1 MPTKDFQRDL
11 NEAKSPGRFPHL
23 TRVRAGEG
31 DGSIS
36 FTYTDPVEGE
46 SFHFEAIVA
55 DPHDYP
61 SNHTFFVY
69 STSDNVPAEITKAV
83 DEIVPQS
90 EGLSIHDVLSTLD
103 LVVSGVLQGS
113 TPQSFD
119 DVGDLAIPS
128 DQEFEDDL
136 EPSDWTE
143 DEDSFL
149 SSTQSSTKL
158 HDAIRRDLRAVKL
171 AGLKVGYHGD
181 PTGPIVVSVAIR
193 IARMGLS
200 EEAMRAWNVRP
211 ADYLIL
217 LIRYGRYQTMEDL
230 NPGGDS
236 KIQMRVGLCD
246 SYKPSLTST
255 IGAFQET
262 VSSHNLPQMVEIKD
276 SGPLLRELFIGASLD
291 KLLNERFLHI
301 ARLRLRYGFTWTG
314 AESFFQ
320 ATQGKFIGPD
330 DARSPEFAVEDT
342 WITPAPNFL
351 HADHMADMG
360 LSSANISFPLVA
372 ELFLLRHFV
381 KCTEFCLVCHCKTHD
396 SFEALKP
403 YVCSNGLCLFQY
415 MTLGMGPSLEY
426 EIRTQP
432 YVVDMLISLA
442 YERAKSGRL
451 SDSPNGLGLNVPCA
465 TAIGTL
471 PSQPVDRFGQSGVSP
486 QTMST
491 KDSDETAVLC
501 HEATLSTRKMELSHN
516 CAPRVK
522 EGNWIAI
529 LNPAKPMTGEMRAV
543 WHCRVLNVWE
553 TSGHVALSRPVSHGV
568 QLQEDELG
576 KYAAF
581 IPVQYVIYDMNFDML
596 PEKKKQSTIIMLLD
610 NLPDIDA
617 MQTFLGRNDSGKL
630 LSSWHDMISPAAL
643 DLLRWIVASNRS
655 CILQD
660 GPQEN
665 DLVSDMKG
673 FIQFRLVQGAPDK
686 EHRFMEAVNQHAMRT
701 KTAYPTIFAWHGS
714 PLHNWHSIL
723 REGLHFKD
731 IAHGRAFGNGVYL
744 SNHYGTSAGYA
755 FRAGSSH
762 SWAQSKLKIQSMIS
776 LNEIVNNPAQFVA
789 TSPHYVVQHLDWIQP
804 RYLFVQV
811 GNTPAFLGANVQTE
825 PPMLYAQDPK
835 YKVLGLSGKVIQ
847 IPMSA
852 FSSKRREALT
862 ASPGK
867 SHRKKKRTSTG
878 TPRNTSY
885 LNDTASVSTDIEDLM
900 ILLSDAEQEL
910 GSVSSKSKKV
920 ATAPK
925 TDFIPGTLQEA
936 SLPLISPPAYA
947 TSAATALLQRHLQTT
962 LKIQEKEPLDELGW
976 YVDPSL
982 IRTVYQWIVELH
994 TFDPTIPLAKDLKA
1008 ANLTSVVLE
1017 VRFPPNFPMDPPFVR
1032 VIRPRFLEFALGG
1045 GGHVTA
1051 GGAICM
1057 ELLTNSGWSAAN
1069 SIESLL
1075 LQVRLAISTK
1085 DHPARLAPGR
1095 NYDYSVG
1102 EAIAAYT
1109 RACIAHGWAIPKD
1122 LYAIS
1127 R

>member
-1 MPTKDFQRDL
+1 M
-11 NEAKSPGRFPHL
+11 
-23 TRVRAGEG
+23 
-31 DGSIS
+31 
-36 FTYTDPVEGE
+36 
-46 SFHFEAIVA
+46 
-55 DPHDYP
+55 
-61 SNHTFFVY
+61 
-69 STSDNVPAEITKAV
+69 
-83 DEIVPQS
+83 
-90 EGLSIHDVLSTLD
+90 LSTLD
-103 LVVSGVLQGS
+103 CVVSGVIQGF

-119 DVGDLAIPS
+119 DVDDVEIPS

-136 EPSDWTE
+136 EPTDWTE

-149 SSTQSSTKL
+149 CSTQSSTKF
-158 HDAIRRDLRAVKL
+158 HEAIRRDLRAVKL
-171 AGLKVGYHGD
+171 AGFKVGYHGD
-181 PTGPIVVSVAIR
+181 PAGLMVVSVAMR

-200 EEAMRAWNVRP
+200 DEAMSAWNVRP
-211 ADYLIL
+211 ADYLVL

-230 NPGGDS
+230 NLGGDS

-246 SYKPSLTST
+246 SYKPSLMST
-255 IGAFQET
+255 ISAFQEKA
-262 VSSHNLPQMVEIKD
+262 VFNDLPPMEETKD
-276 SGPLLRELFIGASLD
+276 PGPLFRELFIGTSLD

-301 ARLRLRYGFTWTG
+301 ARLRLRHRFTWTG
-314 AESFFQ
+314 AELFFQ
-320 ATQGKFIGPD
+320 TTQGKCIGPD
-330 DARSPEFAVEDT
+330 DTRSPEFALKDT

-351 HADHMADMG
+351 QADHMADMS
-360 LSSANISFPLVA
+360 LSPANISFPLVA

-381 KCTEFCLVCHCKTHD
+381 KCTEFCLVCHCKTYD
-396 SFEALKP
+396 GFEALKP

-442 YERAKSGRL
+442 YERAKCGSL
-451 SDSPNGLGLNVPCA
+451 SDFPTGLGLNVPCA
-465 TAIGTL
+465 RVTGT
-471 PSQPVDRFGQSGVSP
+471 PCPPPVGRTGQSALR
-486 QTMST
+486 T
-491 KDSDETAVLC
+491 KKSKESDEKPALC
-501 HEATLSTRKMELSHN
+501 YEATLSTRKMELSHDF
-516 CAPRVK
+516 APQVK

-529 LNPAKPMTGEMRAV
+529 LNPSKPGAGEKTVV
-543 WHCRVLNVWE
+543 WHCRVQQVWE

-568 QLQEDELG
+568 QLQEYDVINT
-576 KYAAF
+576 YPVS
-581 IPVQYVIYDMNFDML
+581 IPVEYVIYDMNFDML
-596 PEKKKQSTIIMLLD
+596 PAENKQSIIVMLLD
-610 NLPDIDA
+610 NLPSIDA
-617 MQTFLGRNDSGKL
+617 MQNFLGHNDSGKL
-630 LSSWHDMISPAAL
+630 LSSWYNMISPAAL

-665 DLVSDMKG
+665 DLVSEMKG
-673 FIQFRLVQGAPDK
+673 FLQFRLVQGAPDK
-686 EHRFMEAVNQHAMRT
+686 EQRFMEAVNQHA
-701 KTAYPTIFAWHGS
+701 KSAYPTIFAWHGS

-731 IAHGRAFGNGVYL
+731 VAHGRSFGNGVYL
-744 SNHYGTSAGYA
+744 SNHFATSAGYGG
-755 FRAGSSH
+755 RAHGSGG
-762 SWAQSKLKIQSMIS
+762 WPQSKLRIQSMIS

-789 TSPHYVVQHLDWIQP
+789 VTPHYVVQHLDWIQP

-811 GNTPAFLGANVQTE
+811 VKTPAFLEVDEQTE
-825 PPMLYAQDPK
+825 PPILYAQDPK
-835 YKVLGLSGKVIQ
+835 YKVHGPNAKVIQ

-852 FSSKRREALT
+852 FSSKRRKALT

-867 SHRKKKRTSTG
+867 SPRKKKRISTG
-878 TPRNTSY
+878 TPINVVY
-885 LNDTASVSTDIEDLM
+885 FDDTASISTDVEDLM
-900 ILLSDAEQEL
+900 ILLSDGEQEM
-910 GSVSSKSKKV
+910 GSISSRSKNV
-920 ATAPK
+920 ATTPK
-925 TDFIPGTLQEA
+925 TDFIPGTLQET

-947 TSAATALLQRHLQTT
+947 TSSATALLQRHLQST

-976 YVDPSL
+976 YVDSSL

-1032 VIRPRFLEFALGG
+1032 IIRPRFLEFAHGG

-1057 ELLTNSGWSAAN
+1057 ELLTNSGWSAVT

-1085 DHPARLAPGR
+1085 DHPARLAHGR

-1102 EAIAAYT
+1102 DAVAAYT
-1109 RACIAHGWAIPKD
+1109 RACMAHGWAIPKD
-1122 LYAIS
+1122 MHAIS
-1127 R
+1127 WR

>member
-11 NEAKSPGRFPHL
+11 NEAKTPGQFPHL

-36 FTYTDPVEGE
+36 FTYTNPEEGD

-55 DPHDYP
+55 GTFPYPHDYP
-61 SNHTFFVY
+61 SSHTFFVY

-83 DEIVPQS
+83 DEIIPQS
-90 EGLSIHDVLSTLD
+90 QGLSIHDALSTLD
-103 LVVSGVLQGS
+103 CVVSGVIQGS
-113 TPQSFD
+113 TPQSFGDVD
-119 DVGDLAIPS
+119 DVEIPS
-128 DQEFEDDL
+128 DQDFEDDL
-136 EPSDWTE
+136 EPTDWTE

-149 SSTQSSTKL
+149 SSTQGSTKF
-158 HDAIRRDLRAVKL
+158 HEAIRRDLRAVKL
-171 AGLKVGYHGD
+171 AGFKVGYHGD
-181 PTGPIVVSVAIR
+181 LAGLIVVSVAMR

-200 EEAMRAWNVRP
+200 DEAMTAWNVRP
-211 ADYLIL
+211 ADYLVL

-230 NPGGDS
+230 SLGGDS

-255 IGAFQET
+255 ISAFQEK
-262 VSSHNLPQMVEIKD
+262 VSYNDLPPMEETKD
-276 SGPLLRELFIGASLD
+276 RGPLFRELFIGASLD

-301 ARLRLRYGFTWTG
+301 ARLRLRHGFTWTG
-314 AESFFQ
+314 AELFFQ
-320 ATQGKFIGPD
+320 TTQGKFIGPD
-330 DARSPEFAVEDT
+330 DTRSPEFAVKDI

-351 HADHMADMG
+351 QADHLADMG
-360 LSSANISFPLVA
+360 LSPANISFPLVA

-396 SFEALKP
+396 GFEALKP

-451 SDSPNGLGLNVPCA
+451 SDFPTGLGLNVPCA
-465 TAIGTL
+465 RVAGTPCPPPLDRTAL
-471 PSQPVDRFGQSGVSP
+471 SRF
-486 QTMST
+486 
-491 KDSDETAVLC
+491 C
-501 HEATLSTRKMELSHN
+501 
-516 CAPRVK
+516 PRVK

-529 LNPAKPMTGEMRAV
+529 LNLPKPGGGENTV
-543 WHCRVLNVWE
+543 TWHCRVQQVWE
-553 TSGHVALSRPVSHGV
+553 TSGHVALSRPVCHGV
-568 QLQEDELG
+568 QLQEGEG
-576 KYAAF
+576 IEKYASS
-581 IPVQYVIYDMNFDML
+581 IPVEYVIYDMNFDML
-596 PEKKKQSTIIMLLD
+596 PAEKKQSTIVMLLD
-610 NLPDIDA
+610 NLPSIDA
-617 MQTFLGRNDSGKL
+617 MKNFLGRNDSGKL
-630 LSSWHDMISPAAL
+630 LSSWSDMINPAAL

-660 GPQEN
+660 GSQEN
-665 DLVSDMKG
+665 DLVSEMKG
-673 FIQFRLVQGAPDK
+673 FLQFRLVQGAPDK
-686 EHRFMEAVNQHAMRT
+686 EQRFMEAVNQHG

-714 PLHNWHSIL
+714 PLYNWHSIL
-723 REGLHFKD
+723 RQGLHFKD
-731 IAHGRAFGNGVYL
+731 VAHGRSYGNGVYL
-744 SNHYGTSAGYA
+744 SNQYHTSVGYGG
-755 FRAGSSH
+755 RAHASGS
-762 SWAQSKLKIQSMIS
+762 WPQSMLRIQSMIS
-776 LNEIVNNPAQFVA
+776 LNEIVNNPAKFVA
-789 TSPHYVVQHLDWIQP
+789 TTPHYVVQHLDWIQP

-811 GNTPAFLGANVQTE
+811 VKIPAFLEVDEQTE

-835 YKVLGLSGKVIQ
+835 YEVHGPQARAIQ

-852 FSSKRREALT
+852 FSSKRRAALA

-867 SHRKKKRTSTG
+867 SPRKKKRISTG
-878 TPRNTSY
+878 TPINVVY
-885 LNDTASVSTDIEDLM
+885 FDDTASVSTDVEDLM
-900 ILLSDAEQEL
+900 ILLSDDEHEM
-910 GSVSSKSKKV
+910 GNISSKNKKV

-925 TDFIPGTLQEA
+925 TDFIPGTLKEA

-947 TSAATALLQRHLQTT
+947 TSSATALLQRHLLST
-962 LKIQEKEPLDELGW
+962 LKIQDKEPLDELGW
-976 YVDPSL
+976 YVDSSL

-1017 VRFPPNFPMDPPFVR
+1017 IRFPPNFPMDPPFVR
-1032 VIRPRFLEFALGG
+1032 IIRPRFLEFAHGG

-1057 ELLTNSGWSAAN
+1057 ELLTNSGWSAVA

-1085 DHPARLAPGR
+1085 DHPARLAHGR

-1102 EAIAAYT
+1102 EAVAAYT
-1109 RACIAHGWAIPKD
+1109 RACMAHGWAIPKD
-1122 LYAIS
+1122 MHAIS
-1127 R
+1127 WR